1 MAYEYK
7 LPHIGEEVVGKV
19 LEIRVKPGDA
29 IAKDQIIMVIGTDKV
44 DAEIPAD
51 VEGVVEEITVK
62 VGDEVKEGDVIL
74 RIAASGAETP
84 AGPSATPAPEAPK
97 HAAASTPTAETGADF
112 VLRMPDMGENVTGKV
127 IEIKVKPG
135 QTVGADDIVAVVA
148 TDKVDAEVPAEK
160 AGAVAEIFVSTGD
173 EVGSGTPLLR
183 LSGASG
189 AKTELP
195 PSTPPPTSTPQIAST
210 PHTPSPAPTPA
221 PAASGVKARTSPL
234 ARKRARELGVDLT
247 QIPLPA
253 GAARLSYK
261 DVIAYVKN
269 RMNSASPSAAAAA
282 GAIGHKPLPNFERFG
297 EVERVE
303 QSRVGVITADNM
315 VYAFNAIPH
324 AWISEKIDITRLEEL
339 RQQYKDTVKAA
350 GGSLTTTAILT
361 KAIAGLLRKM
371 PQFNASYDPEKREV
385 VFKKY
390 YNIGI
395 AVDTPRG
402 LLVPV
407 IRHADQKS
415 LTEISVELSALSA
428 RTRDG
433 KNKPEDLDG
442 GTFSISNIGGI
453 GGTNMLSIVNWPQ
466 VAILSVTAAA
476 MEARWNGAAF
486 EPRLMMPVTIGWD
499 HRVING
505 ADAARFLQS
514 LKAILEE
521 PFLGWL

>member
-29 IAKDQIIMVIGTDKV
+29 IAKDQIVMLIGTDKV

-51 VEGVVEEITVK
+51 IDGTVEEVCVK
-62 VGDEVKEGDVIL
+62 VGDEVQEGDLIL
-74 RIAASGAETP
+74 RIAAAAAETP
-84 AGPSATPAPEAPK
+84 AGPSAPPAPATPQNKPASPK
-97 HAAASTPTAETGADF
+97 TETNANF
-112 VLRMPDMGENVTGKV
+112 VLHMPDMGENVTGK
-127 IEIKVKPG
+127 ILEIKVKPG
-135 QTVGADDIVAVVA
+135 QTVQPDDLIAIVA

-160 AGAVAEIFVSTGD
+160 SGVVAEIFVKKGD
-173 EVGSGTPLLR
+173 EISGGSPLIS
-183 LSGASG
+183 LSGVSEAAG
-189 AKTELP
+189 TNAAPQPTP
-195 PSTPPPTSTPQIAST
+195 PSPTPDPAVPSTVPD
-210 PHTPSPAPTPA
+210 PSPSST
-221 PAASGVKARTSPL
+221 AASGSKVRTSPL
-234 ARKRARELGVDLT
+234 ARKRARELGIDLA
-247 QIPLPA
+247 QVPLPA

-261 DVIAYVKN
+261 DVIEHVKN
-269 RMNSASPSAAAAA
+269 RMKAPAQTA
-282 GAIGHKPLPNFERFG
+282 GATGGVAHKPLPNFERFG
-297 EVERVE
+297 EVERVD
-303 QSRVGVITADNM
+303 QSRIGVITADNM

-385 VFKKY
+385 IFKKY

-407 IRHADQKS
+407 IRHADRKS
-415 LTEISVELSALSA
+415 LTEISVELSELSA

-433 KNKPEDLDG
+433 KNKPDDLDG

-476 MEARWNGAAF
+476 MEARWNGSQF